1 MFFETLKEFTT
12 SKKFL
17 FVLVGTLFVL
27 VGAHYGWMTKEEAES
42 FLKVLWP
49 TYLAAQGIAD
59 IGAKIAAANLSNAKT
74 YSEAD
79 AKLVDQKQ
87 AAIGNVVETFT
98 KAFIEATK
106 KSAATEPAP
115 PADLPSQP
123 REE

>member
-1 MFFETLKEFTT
+1 MFEILTSFAT

-17 FVLVGTLFVL
+17 FTLVITVGVFVA
-27 VGAHYGWMTKEEAES
+27 GHYGWLTKEEAEG

-59 IGAKIAAANLSNAKT
+59 IGAKIAAGNMANAKT

-98 KAFIEATK
+98 KAYTEAMKGKVT
-106 KSAATEPAP
+106 TEPAP
-115 PADLPSQP
+115 PIDPPS
-123 REE
+123 RL